1 MEPEAHSSKTG
12 PATSGFLNNTSIPLG
27 VQLWSVK
34 NDLARGIDPT
44 LAKLAATG
52 FRFAEAAGYDVN
64 SRTFFGLKPG
74 VFRQKLVA
82 TGMQCISAH
91 APVSPETIH
100 QALEDVYT
108 LKAAYLICSLY
119 PDAGRSAADYYRIA
133 ENYNHIG
140 DIARKAGVHFGYHNH
155 HFEFAPVEGERPIDI
170 LLKNTDPELVTFEL
184 DLGWAVQ
191 AGTAPE
197 TLFEAY
203 PGRFPLWHLRD
214 VDAEGTAVNAG
225 DGMVHFHAL
234 QPLKKQAG
242 FLYGIV
248 ETPSAAT
255 DGTDRVTASF
265 NYIRR
270 EQLY

>member
-1 MEPEAHSSKTG
+1 MTYSSKTG
-12 PATSGFLNNTSIPLG
+12 LSTSGFLNKISIPLG

-44 LAKLAATG
+44 LEKLAATG
-52 FRFAEAAGYDVN
+52 FRFAEAAGYDLN
-64 SRTFFGLKPG
+64 TRTIFGLKPA
-74 VFRQKLVA
+74 VFRQKLDA
-82 TGMQCISAH
+82 AGIQCIGAH

-100 QALEDVYT
+100 QVLEDLST
-108 LKAAYLICSLY
+108 LNIAYLICSLY
-119 PDAGRSAADYYRIA
+119 PDAGRTAADYYQIA
-133 ENYNHIG
+133 ENYNHTG
-140 DIARKAGVHFGYHNH
+140 GIARKADVHFGYHNH
-155 HFEFAPVEGERPIDI
+155 HFEFTPVEGERPIDI
-170 LLKNTDPELVTFEL
+170 LLKNTDPALVSFEL

-197 TLFEAY
+197 TLFETY

-214 VDAEGTAVNAG
+214 VDAGGTAVNAG
-225 DGMVHFHAL
+225 AGIVNFHAL

-255 DGTDRVTASF
+255 DGMDRVIASF